1 MRLLRQ
7 PPAVTEQH
15 TTQGGG
21 ENDLATVTVFG
32 TAFHHTL
39 ARNDAAGA
47 TDSEDES
54 VTAGTEVRPAQG
66 AQLTA
71 AAAGSHGQQIEHAE
85 VPRLSGKGLQQV
97 LCLLD
102 GGNVLADV

>member
-1 MRLLRQ
+1 M
-7 PPAVTEQH
+7 P
-15 TTQGGG
+15 
-21 ENDLATVTVFG
+21 TVTVFG

-54 VTAGTEVRPAQG
+54 VTAGTEVRPAQS
-66 AQLTA
+66 AQLTT
-71 AAAGSHGQQIEHAE
+71 AAAGSHSQQIEHTE
-85 VPRLSGKGLQQV
+85 VPRLSGEGLQQM
-97 LCLLD
+97 LCLFD